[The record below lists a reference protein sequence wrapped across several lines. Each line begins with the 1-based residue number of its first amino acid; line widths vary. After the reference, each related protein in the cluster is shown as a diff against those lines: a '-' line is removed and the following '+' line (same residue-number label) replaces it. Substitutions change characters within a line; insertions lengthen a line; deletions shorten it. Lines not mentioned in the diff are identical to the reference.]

1 MRERTTIFIPEAIQ
15 VDLAL
20 VIDVTGSMQEE
31 INGIIKALKTFIAE
45 RDASTAPLMAL
56 LTFGDDVKL
65 AAFTRDMAVLRGAI
79 EELTASGGGLC
90 EEASV
95 EALLVAIPHRIPKPV
110 VRYCLQPMPRR
121 MMMPM
126 LKK

>member
-65 AAFTRDMAVLRGAI
+65 AA
-79 EELTASGGGLC
+79 
-90 EEASV
+90 
-95 EALLVAIPHRIPKPV
+95 LLVAIPHRIPKPV